1 MKAGDGAQGGVTV
14 GTGRGAD
21 PEDRAAFRP
30 EALPR
35 LREAVRDLS
44 WLLGRG
50 YAEAAALK
58 LVGDRFQLGGRQ
70 RMAVRRCAAPDAA
83 VRARLARRRALDAI
97 EGELLVDGFNVLVTL
112 ERAVGGGAVLIG
124 REGACRDLAG
134 VHGTWRRVAP
144 TRAALLHLAAALPE
158 GARLRWVLDR
168 PVSNSGRLAGM
179 LADLAAERGLRWS
192 AEVVD
197 HADRALR
204 DAGAWV
210 ATSDAGILDRCD
222 AWVSLAGEVIAR
234 RLPDAWLV
242 DLGEARELLALSGRR
257 RGAP

>member
-1 MKAGDGAQGGVTV
+1 MKAGDGAQGEVVV

-30 EALPR
+30 EVLPR
-35 LREAVRDLS
+35 LRQAVRDLS

-58 LVGDRFQLGGRQ
+58 LVGDRYQLGARQ
-70 RMAVRRCAAPDAA
+70 RMAVRRCAAPDDA
-83 VRARLARRRALDAI
+83 VRRRLDRRRGLDTTG
-97 EGELLVDGFNVLVTL
+97 GELWVDGFNVLVTL

-134 VHGTWRRVAP
+134 VHGSWRRVAS

-158 GARLRWVLDR
+158 GVGLRWVIDR
-168 PVSNSGRLAGM
+168 PVSNSGRLAG
-179 LADLAAERGLRWS
+179 LIGELAADVGLPWS
-192 AEVVD
+192 AELVD
-197 HADRALR
+197 HADRRLLA
-204 DAGAWV
+204 AGGCV
-210 ATSDAGILDRCD
+210 ATSDAGILDRCH
-222 AWVSLAGEVIAR
+222 AWGSLAGEVVAR

-242 DLGEARELLALSGRR
+242 DLGEARGLLSFSGRTA
-257 RGAP
+257 AP